1 MLCGGRK
8 VRKITAFIIFII
20 IAMLMLSSSKGQAY
34 ENNDVSQSSQQ
45 SIASKI
51 IRFHVLANSDSNEDQ
66 AVKLKVRDKV
76 LAFIAPKMSK
86 SKSVNESKEMLLK
99 YNKDINEI
107 AANVLKENGYNYVVK
122 TELSKDYFPIKTYG
136 TITLPEGKYD
146 AYRILIGT
154 AKGHNWWCVMFP
166 PLCFTD
172 ITKGNVEVA
181 QTQNEMK
188 KVLTKEEY
196 DVVDNSKGS
205 SNKIV
210 VRFKIVD
217 LIQGLVK
224 KVKG

>member
-1 MLCGGRK
+1 MRK
-8 VRKITAFIIFII
+8 FLVIIVFFLV
-20 IAMLMLSSSKGQAY
+20 ALLMLSYSKGEVYGDSNVANSY
-34 ENNDVSQSSQQ
+34 QQ

-66 AVKLKVRDKV
+66 ALKLKVRDKV

-86 SKSVNESKEMLLK
+86 SSSVSESKRLLLK
-99 YNKDINEI
+99 YNRDIDMI
-107 AANVLKENGYNYVVK
+107 AQNVVKENGYNYGVK
-122 TELSKDYFPIKTYG
+122 TELSRDSFPIKTYG

-146 AYRILIGT
+146 AYRILIGS

-172 ITKGNVEVA
+172 ITKGNVEVEK
-181 QTQNEMK
+181 TQNEMK

-196 DVVDNSKGS
+196 NMVDNSKAN

-210 VRFKIVD
+210 VKFKIVD
-217 LIQGLVK
+217 LIEEFFK
-224 KVKG
+224 KLTVKG

>member
-1 MLCGGRK
+1 M
-8 VRKITAFIIFII
+8 RKITAFIIFII
-20 IAMLMLSSSKGQAY
+20 IALLMLNYSKGQAY
-34 ENNDVSQSSQQ
+34 ENNDVAQSSQQ

-86 SKSVNESKEMLLK
+86 SKSVNESKEMLLE
-99 YNKDINEI
+99 YNKNINEI
-107 AANVLKENGYNYVVK
+107 ATNVLKENGYNYEVK

-146 AYRILIGT
+146 AYRILIGS
-154 AKGHNWWCVMFP
+154 ARGHNWWCVMFP

-172 ITKGNVEVA
+172 ITKGNVEVQ

-196 DVVDNSKGS
+196 DMVDNSKGS
-205 SNKIV
+205 NNKIV

-224 KVKG
+224 KVKR